1 MKPITSQ
8 KFNFDSAD
16 AQYGSSIINTN
27 VIVSDNGQVV
37 WLSHGIFRSSCDI
50 NVEFFPFDIQSCKM
64 KWASWTYDGYQV
76 SSIKLIQFYINS
88 LFHQVT
94 RLRSSSGAIKVN
106 CCFWES
112 NFIKKLSVVRLA
124 VWSFHTRLT
133 FDGCPDSLFVSRSR
147 CVWLTCGRRKRRPTL
162 SECVKNDAGR
172 LDLMTIDSNYTN
184 KGLPSRKHLQTN
196 TWPFCLQIDLVKQ
209 TEVGDLSNYQTN
221 GEFDLVGMEVVY
233 HEEYYSCC
241 PEPYPD
247 ITYIIKMRRRPL
259 FYVFNLILPCILIN
273 GIGKWSLFSPH
284 TRVFL
289 GKPMMITISFR
300 VINGYDHTSVN
311 FNQHLCVC
319 SSAGLLRSGR
329 IRWESDA
336 GHQFTAVHDRLLDD
350 HPWESAT
357 HWEDAVNQ

>member
-1 MKPITSQ
+1 MVWGAVCSRVLFLTFEKLMKPITSQ
-8 KFNFDSAD
+8 KLNFDSAD

-133 FDGCPDSLFVSRSR
+133 FDGCPDSFFLFLVHGAFGWRAAVVSVGLR
-147 CVWLTCGRRKRRPTL
+147 CL
-162 SECVKNDAGR
+162 NA
-172 LDLMTIDSNYTN
+172 
-184 KGLPSRKHLQTN
+184 
-196 TWPFCLQIDLVKQ
+196 
-209 TEVGDLSNYQTN
+209 
-221 GEFDLVGMEVVY
+221 
-233 HEEYYSCC
+233 
-241 PEPYPD
+241 
-247 ITYIIKMRRRPL
+247 
-259 FYVFNLILPCILIN
+259 
-273 GIGKWSLFSPH
+273 
-284 TRVFL
+284 
-289 GKPMMITISFR
+289 
-300 VINGYDHTSVN
+300 
-311 FNQHLCVC
+311 
-319 SSAGLLRSGR
+319 
-329 IRWESDA
+329 
-336 GHQFTAVHDRLLDD
+336 
-350 HPWESAT
+350 
-357 HWEDAVNQ
+357 